1 MVLRYVV
8 EELLMTHLLPA
19 FFLPI
24 FGFGFVLYFLPSI
37 IALARSKRDI
47 AAIILLNFFL
57 GWTAIGWVIALVW
70 AVKNDVPMVV
80 R

>member
-1 MVLRYVV
+1 MQLF
-8 EELLMTHLLPA
+8 A
-19 FFLPI
+19 FFFFPL
-24 FGFGFVLYFLPSI
+24 FGFGFVMYFLPSI

-57 GWTAIGWVIALVW
+57 GWTMIGWVVALVW
-70 AVKNDVPMVV
+70 AVKTDIPMVV